1 MVGFLIHLS
10 TLSCSCVSSTGAMVS
25 PVIEVL
31 SSAALGE
38 GCLWGVSVRQGWGVV
53 LVVRSAMVLLLRQ
66 VLFSC
71 IMSVVVCLSVFMAGL
86 LRRIHA

>member
-1 MVGFLIHLS
+1 MVL
-10 TLSCSCVSSTGAMVS
+10 M
-25 PVIEVL
+25 
-31 SSAALGE
+31 
-38 GCLWGVSVRQGWGVV
+38 
-53 LVVRSAMVLLLRQ
+53 VRSAMVLLLRQ

>member
-1 MVGFLIHLS
+1 
-10 TLSCSCVSSTGAMVS
+10 MVS

>member
-1 MVGFLIHLS
+1 
-10 TLSCSCVSSTGAMVS
+10 MVS

-53 LVVRSAMVLLLRQ
+53 LVVWSAMVLLLRQ

-71 IMSVVVCLSVFMAGL
+71 IMSVVVCSLVFMVGL

>member
-1 MVGFLIHLS
+1 
-10 TLSCSCVSSTGAMVS
+10 MVS

-38 GCLWGVSVRQGWGVV
+38 GCLCGVSVRQGWGVV
-53 LVVRSAMVLLLRQ
+53 LVVWSAMVLLLRQ

-71 IMSVVVCLSVFMAGL
+71 IMSVVVCSLVFMVGL